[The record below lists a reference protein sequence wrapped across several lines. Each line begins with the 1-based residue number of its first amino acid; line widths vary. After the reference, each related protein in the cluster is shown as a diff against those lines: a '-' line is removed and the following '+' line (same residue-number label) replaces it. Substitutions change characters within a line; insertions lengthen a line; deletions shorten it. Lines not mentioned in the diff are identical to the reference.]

1 MFLGA
6 YKDAFESRMSFMG
19 SGLDRIFGQVVSTRI
34 KTLSNAN
41 LVVSGQIIIK
51 GKGITPGWLASL
63 RNDFALNFPNQ
74 IFWVTFLFVMF
85 FFFTSFAG
93 HTPAQRECARTGLRG
108 PFLESPGNFSGP
120 KSSIPIEI

>member
-19 SGLDRIFGQVVSTRI
+19 SGLDRIFGQVVSTRM

-51 GKGITPGWLASL
+51 GKGITPG
-63 RNDFALNFPNQ
+63 
-74 IFWVTFLFVMF
+74 
-85 FFFTSFAG
+85 
-93 HTPAQRECARTGLRG
+93 
-108 PFLESPGNFSGP
+108 
-120 KSSIPIEI
+120 